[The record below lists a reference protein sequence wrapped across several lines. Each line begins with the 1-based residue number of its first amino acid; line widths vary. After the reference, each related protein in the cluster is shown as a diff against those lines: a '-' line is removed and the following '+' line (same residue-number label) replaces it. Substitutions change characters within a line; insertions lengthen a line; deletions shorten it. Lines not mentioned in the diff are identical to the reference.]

1 MGRMNQRVRRGA
13 LLLVLAAGFGAVPRA
28 VAQDGGPVP
37 QVAGPA
43 EAVETPAPQTGEARP
58 VSPAFASPAA
68 TLRTFL
74 EALGEPPDYERAVE
88 CMDLSL
94 VGEDAGRDEA
104 IKLWGIFNRIEE
116 VAYWQ
121 HPSARNIRDFR
132 ERGTPF
138 RGLGDDE
145 YVFFPRYPDHAWVLA
160 RADVEDHEI
169 VLRRGSDGSWQFS
182 AETVR
187 GIDDF
192 YDRISRLPTLAG
204 LADERTRSVSLRLQ
218 SLLPASLVENK
229 FLGLKYW
236 QWIGL
241 FALIL
246 AGVVLDYTVRV
257 VFAIV
262 SRRIIARRGGEAA
275 RDTIRR
281 TVRPFGLAA
290 AALFWLGALRLL
302 GLPPE
307 ALKVLLPAVRFFA
320 MLAGVW
326 AGFRVT
332 DLVAEVLI
340 RKAGRT
346 ETKIDDLLIPLIRK
360 TAKIFIFVFGLIYIA
375 DSLNIQIAP
384 LLAGLGIGGLG
395 FAFAARDTL
404 ENFFGSV
411 TVIGDRPFLVGD
423 WVVIGDVEGTVE
435 DIGFRSTR
443 IRTFYNSLVTIPN
456 GNLVRATVDNYG
468 RRKYRRWKTHVAITY
483 DTPPDRIE
491 AFCEGIRELIRLHP
505 YTRKDY
511 YQVWLHQFGASSLDV
526 LVYMFHEAPDWT
538 TELRERHRLI
548 LDIIRLADGLGVE
561 FAFPT
566 ETVHLHPAPPDS
578 ARTPPAV
585 PDAGHEQQAFVEGR
599 RAAHRMTGGAEWR
612 SGKPGPHVFTDGAP
626 LDDSTQIEST
636 TGGDA
641 D

>member
-13 LLLVLAAGFGAVPRA
+13 LLLVLAAGLGAAPDA
-28 VAQDGGPVP
+28 IAQDAGPAP
-37 QVAGPA
+37 QAAGPA
-43 EAVETPAPQTGEARP
+43 EAVATPAPQAGEARP
-58 VSPAFASPAA
+58 VPAAFASPAA

-94 VGEDAGRDEA
+94 VGEDAGRDAA

-116 VAYWQ
+116 VVYWQ
-121 HPSARNIRDFR
+121 HPSARTLRDFR

-138 RGLGDDE
+138 RGLSDDE
-145 YVFFPRYPDHAWVLA
+145 YVFFPRSPDHEWVF
-160 RADVEDHEI
+160 RQADVGDHEI
-169 VLRRGSDGSWQFS
+169 VLRVADDGSWKFS
-182 AETVR
+182 PETVG

-204 LADERTRSVSLRLQ
+204 LADETTRSLSLRVQ
-218 SLLPASLVENK
+218 SLLPAGLVENK

-246 AGVVLDYTVRV
+246 IGVVLDYAVRIV
-257 VFAIV
+257 VAIV

-275 RDTIRR
+275 QGTIRR

-290 AALFWLGALRLL
+290 AALFWLGMLRLL

-346 ETKIDDLLIPLIRK
+346 ETKIDDLLIPLLRK
-360 TAKIFIFVFGLIYIA
+360 TVKIFIFVFGLIYIA

-411 TVIGDRPFLVGD
+411 TVIGDRPFQVGD

-435 DIGFRSTR
+435 DIGFRSSR

-468 RRKYRRWKTHVAITY
+468 RRKYRRWKTHVALTY

-511 YQVWLHQFGASSLDV
+511 YQVWLHQFGGSSLDV

-538 TELRERHRLI
+538 TELRERHRLM
-548 LDIIRLADGLGVE
+548 LDIIRLAGRLGVE

-566 ETVHLHPAPPDS
+566 ETVHLYQGPAEKASPAPPAS
-578 ARTPPAV
+578 
-585 PDAGHEQQAFVEGR
+585 GHERQAMGDGR
-599 RAAHRMTGGAEWR
+599 RAARETTGGAEWR
-612 SGKPGPHVFTDGAP
+612 SGRPGPYVFTEPSRTDEE
-626 LDDSTQIEST
+626 TQIEST
-636 TGGDA
+636 TGGDG

>member
-1 MGRMNQRVRRGA
+1 
-13 LLLVLAAGFGAVPRA
+13 
-28 VAQDGGPVP
+28 
-37 QVAGPA
+37 
-43 EAVETPAPQTGEARP
+43 
-58 VSPAFASPAA
+58 
-68 TLRTFL
+68 
-74 EALGEPPDYERAVE
+74 
-88 CMDLSL
+88 
-94 VGEDAGRDEA
+94 
-104 IKLWGIFNRIEE
+104 
-116 VAYWQ
+116 
-121 HPSARNIRDFR
+121 
-132 ERGTPF
+132 
-138 RGLGDDE
+138 
-145 YVFFPRYPDHAWVLA
+145 VFT
-160 RADVEDHEI
+160 RADVGDHKI
-169 VLRRGSDGSWQFS
+169 VLERMDDGSWRFS
-182 AETVR
+182 AETVK
-187 GIDDF
+187 GIGDF
-192 YDRISRLPTLAG
+192 YDRISRLPVLQG
-204 LADERTRSVSLRLQ
+204 LADETTRSLSLRLQ
-218 SLLPASLVENK
+218 SLLPATLVENK

-246 AGVVLDYTVRV
+246 AGVVLDFTVRIIV
-257 VFAIV
+257 AIV
-262 SRRIIARRGGEAA
+262 SRRVIARRGGEAA
-275 RDTIRR
+275 RDTIRK

-290 AALFWLGALRLL
+290 AALLWLGTVRLL

-346 ETKIDDLLIPLIRK
+346 ETKFDDLLVPLVRK
-360 TAKIFIFVFGLIYIA
+360 TVKIFIFVFGLIYIA
-375 DSLNIQIAP
+375 DSLRIEIAP
-384 LLAGLGIGGLG
+384 LLAGLGIGGIG

-411 TVIGDRPFLVGD
+411 TVIVDRPFQVGD
-423 WVVIGDVEGTVE
+423 WVVIGDTEGTVE
-435 DIGFRSTR
+435 DLGFRSTR

-468 RRKYRRWKTHVAITY
+468 RRRYRRFKTHLAVTY

-526 LVYMFHEAPDWT
+526 LVYMFHEAPDWS
-538 TELRERHRLI
+538 TELRERHRLM
-548 LDIIRLADGLGVE
+548 LDIIRLANDLGVE

-566 ETVHLHPAPPDS
+566 ETVHLYQESPDA
-578 ARTPPAV
+578 ARTPPA
-585 PDAGHEQQAFVEGR
+585 PPAAGREQRAIGEGR
-599 RAAHRMTGGAEWR
+599 QAARRMTGDAEWR
-612 SGKPGPHVFTDGAP
+612 GGKPGPHVFRDAAPPDDG
-626 LDDSTQIEST
+626 TQIEST